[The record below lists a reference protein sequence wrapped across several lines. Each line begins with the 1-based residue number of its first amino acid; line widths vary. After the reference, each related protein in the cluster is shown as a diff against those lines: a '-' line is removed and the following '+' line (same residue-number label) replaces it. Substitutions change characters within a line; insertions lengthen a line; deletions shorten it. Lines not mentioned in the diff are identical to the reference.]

1 MEDLVNDLKGKVGL
15 TDQQAAASIAIMK
28 AYVMSK
34 VPPMFS
40 GVVESFFAKAP
51 ETGGVDITE
60 IPS

>member
-1 MEDLVNDLKGKVGL
+1 MQDLVNDLKKKVGL
-15 TDQQAAASIAIMK
+15 TDQQAIESIAIMK
-28 AYVMSK
+28 AYVLSK

-51 ETGGVDITE
+51 EAGGIDTTE